1 LIFMER
7 TFLAVKPD
15 GVKRGMVGEI
25 LSRFEKLGLKIV
37 GMKMVWVDEDLLR
50 KHYDKDEAW
59 FEKVGTRSLEFWK
72 ENGKDPNEDL
82 GTDDPIK
89 LGKMIHQWLLDFMKS
104 GPVVAMVLEGPGS
117 VEIVKKHVGPTYPI
131 DAPPGTIRG
140 DYTYD
145 SPTLSAFGRR
155 AVYNLVHCSGVPIEA
170 EFEIGLWFKEHE
182 LFEYQK

>member
-1 LIFMER
+1 MIFMER

-72 ENGKDPNEDL
+72 ENG
-82 GTDDPIK
+82 
-89 LGKMIHQWLLDFMKS
+89 LLTKRLS
-104 GPVVAMVLEGPGS
+104 GLLTKQKGARRPVLFL
-117 VEIVKKHVGPTYPI
+117 I
-131 DAPPGTIRG
+131 TIRQ
-140 DYTYD
+140 
-145 SPTLSAFGRR
+145 S
-155 AVYNLVHCSGVPIEA
+155 
-170 EFEIGLWFKEHE
+170 
-182 LFEYQK
+182 

>member
-1 LIFMER
+1 MER

-104 GPVVAMVLEGPGS
+104 GINIFIKWKIA
-117 VEIVKKHVGPTYPI
+117 VK
-131 DAPPGTIRG
+131 
-140 DYTYD
+140 
-145 SPTLSAFGRR
+145 
-155 AVYNLVHCSGVPIEA
+155 A
-170 EFEIGLWFKEHE
+170 EM
-182 LFEYQK
+182 